1 MANPNKVGNATLD
14 SFGYGRVGFVRNAS
28 LATAGLGV
36 VTIPLNSGGLTNG
49 GAVANSGSVI
59 IRQIVISDPNA
70 SAATANISISVRST
84 GNVTTPNVVVSN
96 VITTQLT
103 GVGTFITLNI
113 AEPYLTNTAVSGA
126 VTSAL
131 FLNVNTA
138 VAATCDISVFGNVVS
153 F

>member
-59 IRQIVISDPNA
+59 IRQIVISDLNA

-84 GNVTTPNVVVSN
+84 GNVTSPNVVVSN

-113 AEPYLTNTAVSGA
+113 AEPYLTNTAVSGS

>member
-28 LATAGLGV
+28 LATAGLGI

-49 GAVANSGSVI
+49 GAVSNSGSVI
-59 IRQIVISDPNA
+59 IRQIVISDVNA

>member
-28 LATAGLGV
+28 LATAGLGI

-113 AEPYLTNTAVSGA
+113 AEPYLTNTAVSGS

>member
-1 MANPNKVGNATLD
+1 L
-14 SFGYGRVGFVRNAS
+14 
-28 LATAGLGV
+28 
-36 VTIPLNSGGLTNG
+36 
-49 GAVANSGSVI
+49 I

-84 GNVTTPNVVVSN
+84 GNVTSPNVVVSN

-103 GVGTFITLNI
+103 GAGTFITLNI

>member
-1 MANPNKVGNATLD
+1 MANSDAVGQLNLD
-14 SFGYGRVGFVRNAS
+14 SFATGRIGFARSVS
-28 LATAGLGV
+28 LATAGLASV
-36 VTIPLNSGGLTNG
+36 SIPLCTGGLTNG

-59 IRQIVISDPNA
+59 IRQITLSNPNA
-70 SAATANISISVRST
+70 SAATANISISLRST
-84 GNVTTPNVVVSN
+84 GNVATGNVIVSN

-103 GVGTFITLNI
+103 TTGTWINLNI
-113 AEPYLTNTAVSGA
+113 AEPYLTNTAVSGS

-131 FLNVNTA
+131 FLNINTA

>member
-14 SFGYGRVGFVRNAS
+14 SFGYGRVGFVRGAS
-28 LATAGLGV
+28 LATAGLSA

-84 GNVTTPNVVVSN
+84 GNVTSPNVVVSN

-126 VTSAL
+126 TTSAL

>member
-14 SFGYGRVGFVRNAS
+14 SFGYGRVGFVRGAS
-28 LATAGLGV
+28 LATAGLSA

-84 GNVTTPNVVVSN
+84 GNVTSPNVVVSN

>member
-28 LATAGLGV
+28 LATAGLGI